1 MEKNSANVLQ
11 VFDNNIQAELYVNKK
26 YHILF

>member
-26 YHILF
+26 CRILF